1 MGHSFT
7 SYGGGGGPGPG
18 GAVARGVRG
27 ITKPSAAVGL
37 PGMLVSSL
45 PTTLPTLL
53 SLAAASG
60 AASRNGLGGVRADAG
75 AQPPLVV
82 VGAGVLGRLA
92 AQEWQ
97 ELHPGGCEV
106 LGVTRTRPDEEREAA
121 MRAEGITHR
130 YRSDIEASVRS
141 GTPTLTP
148 TPTSTLTLALALALA
163 LARCAAAR
171 AGPTSS
177 LARVPAA
184 TMITLRRSRVRW
196 RIGTRTRLAA
206 ASSSPRPRACAQSR
220 TVAS

>member
-1 MGHSFT
+1 
-7 SYGGGGGPGPG
+7 
-18 GAVARGVRG
+18 
-27 ITKPSAAVGL
+27 
-37 PGMLVSSL
+37 MLVSSL

-163 LARCAAAR
+163 LALTRSPGAPCNPPHRRRAR
-171 AGPTSS
+171 SGPH
-177 LARVPAA
+177 
-184 TMITLRRSRVRW
+184 RSQH
-196 RIGTRTRLAA
+196 L
-206 ASSSPRPRACAQSR
+206 P
-220 TVAS
+220 